1 MAVSIEELE
10 EREADQLDFF
20 SGSIATRFMAGA
32 TATLPT
38 IRDGEDSF
46 RANLSADCGTYYMG
60 CPNATQDPANCPTA
74 DVAAPSCG
82 LCPSTLCGD
91 CPSEESVNSCP
102 RPHDTTTC
110 APPDSASCAPPDTTS
125 CSDSSDGSCQ
135 TPSTEVGC
143 YSTYTGC

>member
-1 MAVSIEELE
+1 VAVSIEELE
-10 EREADQLDFF
+10 EREADQREFF

-38 IRDGEDSF
+38 IQDGDERF

-91 CPSEESVNSCP
+91 CPSEESVNSCQ
-102 RPHDTTTC
+102 R
-110 APPDSASCAPPDTTS
+110 PPDSSACAPDSSSCAPDSAS

-135 TPSTEVGC
+135 TPSTMVGC
-143 YSTYTGC
+143 YSTAEGC

>member
-10 EREADQLDFF
+10 EREADQRDFF

-32 TATLPT
+32 TASLPT
-38 IRDGEDSF
+38 LRDDEGF

-60 CPNATQDPANCPTA
+60 CPNATQDPAACPTA

-91 CPSEESVNSCP
+91 CPSEESVNSCRVP
-102 RPHDTTTC
+102 TESSDCAPAESTNC
-110 APPDSASCAPPDTTS
+110 APPDSASCN
-125 CSDSSDGSCQ
+125 DSSDGSCY
-135 TPSTEVGC
+135 TPSTDVGC
-143 YSTYTGC
+143 YSTYQGC